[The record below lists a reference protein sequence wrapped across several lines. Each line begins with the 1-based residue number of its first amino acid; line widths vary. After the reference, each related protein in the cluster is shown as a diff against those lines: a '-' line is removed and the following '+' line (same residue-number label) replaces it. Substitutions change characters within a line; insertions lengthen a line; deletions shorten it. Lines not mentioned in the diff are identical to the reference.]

1 MARTKGMKQ
10 MTRLF
15 SHTLLTTPLLLA
27 MASVPALAQTATGL
41 FDPAQMPTT
50 KGTVSQYE
58 LTPRGDVDG
67 LILTDGTEVH
77 IPPYLGQQLVQGVK
91 PGDSVTIHGLRARAI
106 PLVQAMSVTND
117 KSGTVIADTN
127 GFGGPRPG
135 AGRPGAARP
144 MGPPPPPPGSDDGQS
159 TQIQDTVKMTLHGP
173 RGEVNGVLLT
183 NGTIVRMPPPAA
195 AQMASLLV
203 PGKAITVSGNEMS
216 SDLGHVLAA
225 RAIGP
230 AGGTLEPIG
239 MAPPPPPGAG
249 PDAGAPPPPPPAP
262 DANGAPAAPPQ
273 AP

>member
-1 MARTKGMKQ
+1 MKQ

-27 MASVPALAQTATGL
+27 MACAPALAQTATGL
-41 FDPAQMPTT
+41 FDPAQMPSTQ
-50 KGTVSQYE
+50 GTVAQYD

-77 IPPYLGQQLVQGVK
+77 LPPYLGQQLVQAVK

-127 GFGGPRPG
+127 GFGAPRPG
-135 AGRPGAARP
+135 AGRPRAPRP
-144 MGPPPPPPGSDDGQS
+144 MPPLGSDAGQG
-159 TQIQDTVKMTLHGP
+159 TQIKDTVKMTLHGP
-173 RGEVNGVLLT
+173 RGELNGVLLT
-183 NGTIVRMPPPAA
+183 NGTIVRLPPPAA
-195 AQMASLLV
+195 AQLTTLLV
-203 PGKAITVSGNEMS
+203 AGTAITVTGHETS
-216 SDLGHVLAA
+216 SNLGHVMAA

-230 AGGTLEPIG
+230 TGGTLEPIG
-239 MAPPPPPGAG
+239 MAPPLPPAPN

-262 DANGAPAAPPQ
+262 DASGAPAAPPQ